1 MLFENYKTTQSN
13 PYFHVF
19 TLNGNNQYPEK
30 HLLGIGLDMIGE
42 AFSHVLRMRINSCFR
57 TSDGFAM
64 RNSAREGRIPVF
76 IYCFSVSTSVL

>member
-1 MLFENYKTTQSN
+1 MLFENYKTTQNNS
-13 PYFHVF
+13 YFHVF

-42 AFSHVLRMRINSCFR
+42 AFSHVLRMGINSCFR
-57 TSDGFAM
+57 TSDGSAM
-64 RNSAREGRIPVF
+64 RNSAREGRNPVF